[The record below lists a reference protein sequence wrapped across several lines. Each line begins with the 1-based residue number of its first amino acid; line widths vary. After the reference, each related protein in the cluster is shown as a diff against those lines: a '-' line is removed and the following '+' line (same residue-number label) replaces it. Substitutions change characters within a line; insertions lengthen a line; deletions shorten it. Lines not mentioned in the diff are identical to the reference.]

1 MEALHRKR
9 KEMPLFDDHTAIL
22 NQNDIILYTMSKKQL
37 RRRAY
42 LLYRLRKQGIRC
54 LTRCRT
60 IFYLYGEDPKSV
72 PQICSLIS
80 EFHFHVQ
87 FEIPA

>member
-1 MEALHRKR
+1 
-9 KEMPLFDDHTAIL
+9 
-22 NQNDIILYTMSKKQL
+22 MSKKQL
-37 RRRAY
+37 RRRTY

-60 IFYLYGEDPKSV
+60 IFYPYGEDPKSV
-72 PQICSLIS
+72 PYIRSLIS
-80 EFHFHVQ
+80 EFHFLVQ

>member
-1 MEALHRKR
+1 M
-9 KEMPLFDDHTAIL
+9 
-22 NQNDIILYTMSKKQL
+22 ILYTMSKKQL

-60 IFYLYGEDPKSV
+60 IFYPYGEDPKSV

>member
-1 MEALHRKR
+1 
-9 KEMPLFDDHTAIL
+9 
-22 NQNDIILYTMSKKQL
+22 MSKKQL

-60 IFYLYGEDPKSV
+60 IFYPYGEDPKSV

-80 EFHFHVQ
+80 EFHFHRRIELLERLQYTWLVRICESGKEIEVYEDE
-87 FEIPA
+87 FETD

>member
-1 MEALHRKR
+1 
-9 KEMPLFDDHTAIL
+9 
-22 NQNDIILYTMSKKQL
+22 MSRKQL

-42 LLYRLRKQGIRC
+42 LLHRVRRQGIRC

-60 IFYLYGEDPKSV
+60 IFYPYGEDPKSV
-72 PQICSLIS
+72 PYIRSLIS